1 MKNLRR
7 CMMLFVTIT
16 MVFALVG
23 CPANNG
29 GTPPSGRKVLRVG
42 MECAYAPNN
51 WQEDTATDTNL
62 PIENVPGF
70 YAEGFDVQIAKV
82 IGEKLDADIIIVKL
96 SWGGLIEALNSGQ
109 IDLIIAGMADTEER
123 KQSINFTVP
132 YHNSEYVV
140 LVNADGNYADA
151 TSLADFSGASILGQ
165 KDTMYD
171 TVIDQIPGVDHLPGV
186 ESVPSMI
193 SRLDQKTADGLVV
206 DREIAISYLDT
217 YPNFKMITFTSGNGF
232 EIGFTGAC
240 VGLRKADTDLLEQ
253 INDILNSIPQEQ
265 HDALYKTA
273 QENMPR

>member
-7 CMMLFVTIT
+7 CLMLLVTIM
-16 MVFALVG
+16 MVFSLVG
-23 CPANNG
+23 CPANND
-29 GTPPSGRKVLRVG
+29 TPPTERRVLRVG

-51 WQEDTATDTNL
+51 WQEDAATDSNL

-82 IGEKLDADIIIVKL
+82 IGEKLNADIIIVKL
-96 SWGGLIEALNSGQ
+96 AWGGLIEALNSGQ

-132 YHNSEYVV
+132 YHYAEYVIV
-140 LVNADGNYADA
+140 VNNDGNYTDA

-165 KDTMYD
+165 KDTVYD

-193 SRLDQKTADGLVV
+193 SRLDQKTADGLVM
-206 DREIAISYLDT
+206 DREIATPYLET
-217 YPNFKMITFTSGNGF
+217 YTNFKMITFEEGNGF
-232 EIGFTGAC
+232 DIGFTGAC
-240 VGLRKADTDLLEQ
+240 VGVRKADTALMEE
-253 INDILNSIPQEQ
+253 INAVLNGISQEQ
-265 HDALYKTA
+265 HDAMYKAA
-273 QENMPR
+273 QDNMPS